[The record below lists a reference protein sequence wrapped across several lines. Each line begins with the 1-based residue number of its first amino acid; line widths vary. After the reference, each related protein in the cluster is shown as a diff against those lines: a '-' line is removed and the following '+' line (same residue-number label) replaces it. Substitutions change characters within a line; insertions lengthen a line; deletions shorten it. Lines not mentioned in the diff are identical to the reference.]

1 MLLAACTQDELSSP
15 TGEVEGALPE
25 GQYPLQIGSITF
37 ASPAEPTGADAPQT
51 RVTDNGNSSAFQNGD
66 RIGVR
71 IGDSQETGEYRLI
84 VDASGNVTG
93 ATPIRA
99 VYWQNTTP
107 AIINAWYPV
116 SETVDFTQQDQKL
129 AYLLKGTATASYNSP
144 VNFTFTHQLA
154 KVRVTLSGSRA
165 SAVSAVTVR
174 SHTSVTNNNGDRG
187 SVSEAVQYVPMFKT
201 TYNNQP
207 CWEATLLSG
216 TLQAGNSFRLTPTA
230 GGDPVQATLTS
241 SISIS
246 AGKVYTID
254 ITVNPAIPADA
265 TEITAD
271 NCNNISGTDDYVVR
285 GTFGNSITIAGGS
298 PHIYLDN
305 ANVSVT
311 SSSAISITGNAS
323 PTIHVVGDNN
333 SVQCTGSSMGEEGAG
348 IYVAQ
353 NATVTIVGSGRSNV
367 LTATAGRCGAGIGG
381 CRNSSN
387 EDLPCGNI
395 EIRNVTV
402 TARGVVTT
410 GSSHPGIGSYV
421 NCGNIV
427 IDNATVNAYGVG
439 SSGVSAPAIGSR
451 QMVPNITITDS
462 EIHAYRGGYNGT
474 SYADWIGTGGSTFS
488 PSGQTI
494 QGDIRN
500 STVYCY
506 TGTSSTTDKTV
517 KYDANGN
524 GTEQ

>member
-1 MLLAACTQDELSSP
+1 MAVLLLLAACTQDELSSP
-15 TGEVEGALPE
+15 TGGVEGVLDLPE
-25 GQYPLQIGSITF
+25 GQYPLQIGGITLSAQLEQGE
-37 ASPAEPTGADAPQT
+37 ASPQT
-51 RVTDNGNSSAFQNGD
+51 RVTDNGNSSVFQDGD

-99 VYWQNTTP
+99 VYWQNTNP
-107 AIINAWYPV
+107 ATITAWYPV

-129 AYLLKGTATASYNSP
+129 AYLLRSSNGQASYNTP
-144 VNFTFTHQLA
+144 ARLTFTHQLA
-154 KVRVTLSGSRA
+154 KVRVTLSGSRT

-174 SHTSVTNNNGDRG
+174 SYPTAENDEGNRG
-187 SVSEAVQYVPMFKT
+187 AIQGNDQYVPMLKT

-207 CWEATLLSG
+207 CWEATLLPG

-241 SISIS
+241 SVSIS

-265 TEITAD
+265 IEITTD
-271 NCNNISGTDDYVVR
+271 NCNNINGTDDYVVR

-298 PHIYLDN
+298 PNIYLDN
-305 ANVSVT
+305 ATVSVGNGN
-311 SSSAISITGNAS
+311 AISITGNAS
-323 PTIHVVGDNN
+323 PTIHVVGTDNN
-333 SVQCTGSSMGEEGAG
+333 VSTSDGAG

-353 NATVTIVGSGRSNV
+353 GSSVNIQGSSRNDV
-367 LTATAGRCGAGIGG
+367 LTDTAGRTGAGIGG
-381 CRNSSN
+381 YYNGSN
-387 EDLPCGNI
+387 ELPCGNI
-395 EIRNVTV
+395 EIRNTTV
-402 TARGVVTT
+402 TAT
-410 GSSHPGIGSYV
+410 GKTDYGNLYPGIGSYAS
-421 NCGNIV
+421 CGDIV
-427 IDNATVNAYGVG
+427 IDNATVNAYGTG
-439 SSGVSAPAIGSR
+439 EMFISTPAIGSR
-451 QMVPNITITDS
+451 QMTPDITITDS
-462 EIHAYRGGYNGT
+462 EIHAHRGGYNNT
-474 SYADWIGTGGSTFS
+474 SYADWIGTGGAASS